1 MNQLFLRFVQQQT
14 GLINELKVRPFPP
27 LVLVYSYLHIEPQQ
41 TKYKNCNS
49 FKISQFFVFL
59 LAKEDK
65 LVGVLPLPEADCFH
79 ERRHRNHSASC
90 VRPHASR
97 LKSSVWKQSARQPF
111 NLQPAAS
118 DSHDGADLLRHTP
131 TTNNDTLSGR

>member
-1 MNQLFLRFVQQQT
+1 MSSKCVPLLQQFWFTRICTMNLNKPNTKTATASKSLR
-14 GLINELKVRPFPP
+14 L
-27 LVLVYSYLHIEPQQ
+27 
-41 TKYKNCNS
+41 S
-49 FKISQFFVFL
+49 FFL

-79 ERRHRNHSASC
+79 ERRHRNHSTSC
-90 VRPHASR
+90 VHPHASI

-118 DSHDGADLLRHTP
+118 DGRDGADLLRHTP
-131 TTNNDTLSGR
+131 TTNNDTLSGRCITRRRHHL

>member
-1 MNQLFLRFVQQQT
+1 MSSKCVPFLQQFWFTRICTMNLNKPNTKTATASKSLR
-14 GLINELKVRPFPP
+14 L
-27 LVLVYSYLHIEPQQ
+27 
-41 TKYKNCNS
+41 S
-49 FKISQFFVFL
+49 FFL

-79 ERRHRNHSASC
+79 ERRHRNHSTSC
-90 VRPHASR
+90 VHPHASI

-118 DSHDGADLLRHTP
+118 DSRDGADLLRHTP